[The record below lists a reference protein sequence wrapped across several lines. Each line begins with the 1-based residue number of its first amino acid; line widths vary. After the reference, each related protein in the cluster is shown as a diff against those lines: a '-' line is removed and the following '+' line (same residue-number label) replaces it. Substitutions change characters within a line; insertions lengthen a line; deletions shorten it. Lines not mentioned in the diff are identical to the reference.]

1 VSPSSGPAIAPN
13 VRVVVVGYD
22 AVDLTLACLRSLLT
36 TSWPRDR
43 IEIVLVDNASPG
55 GLASTV
61 REQLPD
67 VAVIENP
74 RNLGFGGGANVGLR
88 DRTEVDYLAV
98 LNNDAT
104 VRPDW
109 LDPLVETLERNPE
122 LGAAAPKILLA
133 SPFVS
138 VTIESPTHRRGRG
151 DRRDLGVRLRGVR
164 VDGEEVLAGTKVR
177 RGTWGPESPGEWT
190 SGAAELLVPVAGAG
204 TTHCE
209 LLLDTEGT
217 KRAVTSSGSAQA
229 EFDVDPVP
237 TWFTVPLGGKPT
249 DIVYNAGSELSAD
262 DFGVDRGYLQADD
275 GGFDVPADVFAWCGG
290 AVLLRSRYLDDVGL
304 FDQRLFLYYEDVDLS
319 WRGRERGWAYRYV
332 PESVVRHVHGAT
344 SAVTSPRTR
353 VLIEGN
359 RLLVLTRHTSRGRA
373 PRAVARFVAVTA
385 SYARR
390 DVMSPLLHGRRP
402 DFSTVSLRL
411 RALTRYLTKLPSFLP
426 PRRPSLATASLDR
439 SVDARNEP

>member
-1 VSPSSGPAIAPN
+1 MPPSNAPALAPK
-13 VRVVVVGYD
+13 VRVVVVGYG
-22 AVDLTLACLRSLLT
+22 AVELTLACLRSVLAT
-36 TSWPRDR
+36 TWPNDR

-61 REQLPD
+61 REELPE

-74 RNLGFGGGANVGLR
+74 TNLGFGGGANVGLR
-88 DRTEVDYLAV
+88 DRTQVDYLVV

-109 LDPLVETLERNPE
+109 LEPLVEALEVNPE
-122 LGAAAPKILLA
+122 LGAASPKILLA

-138 VTIESPTHRRGRG
+138 VTIQSPTHRRGRG
-151 DRRDLGVRLRGVR
+151 DRRDLGVRVRGVR
-164 VDGEEVLAGTKVR
+164 VDGEEVVTRTKAR
-177 RGTWGPESPGEWT
+177 RGTWGPESGGEWT
-190 SGAAELLVPVAGAG
+190 SREAELLVPVAGAG

-209 LLLDTEGT
+209 LLLDSERT

-229 EFDVDPVP
+229 EFDVDTVP

-249 DIVYNAGSELSAD
+249 NIVYNAGSELSPD
-262 DFGVDRGYLQADD
+262 DFGVDRGYLQPDD
-275 GGFDVPADVFAWCGG
+275 GRFDLPEDVFAWCGG
-290 AVLLRSRYLDDVGL
+290 AVLLRGRYLDDVGL
-304 FDQRLFLYYEDVDLS
+304 FDEGLFLYYEDVDLS
-319 WRGRERGWAYRYV
+319 WRGRERGWTYRYV
-332 PESVVRHVHGAT
+332 PESVIRHVHAAT
-344 SAVTSPRTR
+344 SIVASPQTR

-373 PRAVARFVAVTA
+373 ARAVARFVAATA

-390 DVMSPLLHGRRP
+390 DVVSPLLRGRRP

-411 RALTRYLTKLPSFLP
+411 RALTRYIRKLPGFLP
-426 PRRPSLATASLDR
+426 TRRPLQGR
-439 SVDARNEP
+439 SRLQ